1 MELRDGSGRVVAR
14 LEVDE
19 TANGQRLKI
28 TSALT
33 GEHRFAD
40 ALMLEALTW
49 VPGEVLGEPGSTAKE
64 QEQ

>member
-1 MELRDGSGRVVAR
+1 MELRDGSGRVLAR

-28 TSALT
+28 TSELT

-49 VPGEVLGEPGSTAKE
+49 VPGEVLAGPDAAAKE

>member
-1 MELRDGSGRVVAR
+1 MELRDGAGRVIVR
-14 LEVDE
+14 VEVDE
-19 TANGQRLKI
+19 MANGQRLKI
-28 TSALT
+28 TSHLT

-49 VPGEVLGEPGSTAKE
+49 MPDEVLGSPGVAAKG